1 MKWLKFVIKEIF
13 GSIRIPVYFLG
24 LFATSS
30 IILFQVVLTLVKQ
43 RFSKYRNRPYFKQ
56 RLIFPGD
63 EPPIVSNL
71 NWKNYKFNG
80 KVPYEK
86 LNEGFGGAYER
97 IAYTNIL
104 KKLAKKY
111 NAKKVLELNST
122 YIAGVPAFNSSIL
135 AQDGYDLTI
144 TVHTRDYFDALHAW
158 AIAGLSDKV
167 KIIKWD
173 DDVKTPFKKGQFDL
187 VWNHLAVE
195 HYKDPLPLI
204 SEMARVSKKLVVT
217 MTLSPWN
224 LGFISHF
231 IWHKLSGKHWDHG
244 YIRNTLISTM
254 EKLHKNAGLKVV
266 ESGGCDD
273 PTTPDTVDS
282 KMGESMTYFDAM
294 GEAFSKRWVWTAI
307 NPKCK
312 ESNSVKFFWMLE
324 KTYPEWFRRVTAH
337 HLYTASI
344 KK

>member
-1 MKWLKFVIKEIF
+1 MKWSKFIIKEIF
-13 GSIRIPVYFLG
+13 GSVLIPVYFLG

-30 IILFQVVLTLVKQ
+30 IIVFQVVLTLVKQ
-43 RFSKYRNRPYFKQ
+43 RFSKYRNKPYFKQ

-144 TVHTRDYFDALHAW
+144 TVHTRD
-158 AIAGLSDKV
+158 
-167 KIIKWD
+167 
-173 DDVKTPFKKGQFDL
+173 
-187 VWNHLAVE
+187 
-195 HYKDPLPLI
+195 
-204 SEMARVSKKLVVT
+204 
-217 MTLSPWN
+217 
-224 LGFISHF
+224 
-231 IWHKLSGKHWDHG
+231 
-244 YIRNTLISTM
+244 
-254 EKLHKNAGLKVV
+254 
-266 ESGGCDD
+266 
-273 PTTPDTVDS
+273 
-282 KMGESMTYFDAM
+282 
-294 GEAFSKRWVWTAI
+294 
-307 NPKCK
+307 
-312 ESNSVKFFWMLE
+312 
-324 KTYPEWFRRVTAH
+324 
-337 HLYTASI
+337 
-344 KK
+344 